1 MAEVEQPKI
10 ETPAF
15 DAAAHMQKFNER
27 QEAQRSGKPLPKVPQ
42 PEVRLETKAEPE
54 EKPER
59 HGLTRSQ
66 VRAERQ
72 RAEAL
77 GEERGRRLAL
87 EEMLAKNAQT
97 PAKAAPTNEDPEPKR
112 EGYATEPEYY
122 RALGR
127 WDARQEANKA
137 VTKITDKQDEE
148 ATKQRLM
155 EAYQAADAK
164 VAIDKEERFPD
175 WSELVAKAQADSAKR
190 AEESED
196 GKDPLEMD
204 RPDTPTFNQ
213 MFHLSKQKAALM
225 VHFVKNPDILGEFLG
240 MEDGSVEQILALKEL
255 EGELKVLYPKKQKQE
270 AKPESES
277 AAERDARKHRP
288 SNADAPKGGSVPATT
303 ISPVLPDGT
312 LNPAWKAQRNERL
325 AARR

>member
-1 MAEVEQPKI
+1 MAEVEQPKS

-27 QEAQRSGKPLPKVPQ
+27 QEAQRSGKLLPKAPQ

-87 EEMLAKNAQT
+87 EEMLAKNTQT
-97 PAKAAPTNEDPEPKR
+97 PAKAVSTEEDPEPKR

-127 WDARQEANKA
+127 WDARQETNKA

-164 VAIDKEERFPD
+164 VITDKDERFPD
-175 WSELVAKAQADSAKR
+175 WSDVAKQAAMDAEKR
-190 AEESED
+190 IEESED
-196 GKDPLEMD
+196 GKDSLVIGGIE
-204 RPDTPTFNQ
+204 TKNFNQ

-225 VHFVKNPDILGEFLG
+225 YHFAKHPDILGEFLE
-240 MEDGSVEQILALKEL
+240 MEDGSIDQILAFKEL

-277 AAERDARKHRP
+277 AAERDAKKHRP